1 MMLRD
6 FVTQSA
12 NDTTAFAILV
22 MLAALAAFV
31 SAVYWVL
38 RKEQQGTYEQA
49 ARLPLDE
56 AKHD

>member
-1 MMLRD
+1 MMLGD

-12 NDTTAFAILV
+12 NDTSAFAILV

-38 RKEQQGTYEQA
+38 RKEQLGTYERA